1 MRSIFRLSVRKKR
14 RRALLSEKQFPIGEK
29 EMKRMALAILA
40 TSAVLAPGA
49 FAQDAGSAKGIYR
62 DPAAT
67 PTKNGVAY
75 RVLLLRGD
83 ERREVPVSFGFRS
96 GDRFKLQV
104 NLKDAAYVYVLN
116 RTFSGDPKEIG
127 DKGMTTVRDEDR
139 TNPDR
144 SRPSYTLLFPASG
157 ERPEKIA
164 AGKYR
169 DIPGD
174 VALRMDQTPG
184 VEKVY
189 VIVSD
194 HQLDL
199 PKMFAGGRL
208 RNGGSRTATDSD
220 SHKSDSED
228 DVLDRLN
235 KELTEWAS
243 DSQTEG
249 PPAGTE
255 DSTGKGIERDTYTV
269 GARAKPILAEISLRH
284 YRD

>member
-1 MRSIFRLSVRKKR
+1 MKKV
-14 RRALLSEKQFPIGEK
+14 
-29 EMKRMALAILA
+29 ALAILA
-40 TSAVLAPGA
+40 TAGMLAPGA

-83 ERREVPVSFGFRS
+83 ERREVPVSFGFRN

-104 NLKDAAYVYVLN
+104 NLKDSAYVYVLN

-127 DKGMTTVRDEDR
+127 DKGITVVADEDR
-139 TNPDR
+139 GNHDHSKPT
-144 SRPSYTLLFPASG
+144 YTLLFPASG

-184 VEKVY
+184 LEKLY

-199 PKMFAGGRL
+199 PKMFAGTKL
-208 RNGGSRTATDSD
+208 RTGNTHHASEND

-235 KELTEWAS
+235 KELTDWAGA
-243 DSQTEG
+243 SQTEG
-249 PPAGTE
+249 PPPAGADE
-255 DSTGKGIERDTYTV
+255 SAAKGIERDTYTV
-269 GARAKPILAEISLRH
+269 GSRSKPILAEINLRH